1 MWLYII
7 FVVSLAALLL
17 STRRVRESFLDHS
30 GKVNIDMTK
39 VTNMALDAA
48 PTTSEV
54 KGHYKKLLIF
64 AAKDIAMTAQQ
75 PLQGL
80 RILADFRDRVFGRRD
95 FREDLTVKDFTDPW
109 PEWLPPLDT
118 TQSEPIPTADEAA
131 NAELKILAYL
141 QRNFPQDLAEK
152 VDDQT
157 HSTIWNIL
165 HDFGDRF
172 VFNQPRKEGEPL
184 IIGAARKEGE
194 TFELGPNFLTVPLTK
209 GWSNP
214 AVKA

>member
-1 MWLYII
+1 MQ
-7 FVVSLAALLL
+7 VS
-17 STRRVRESFLDHS
+17 ESFLDQS
-30 GKVNIDMTK
+30 GKINIDMTK

-54 KGHYKKLLIF
+54 KVHYKKLLLF
-64 AAKDIAMTAQQ
+64 AANDIKMTAQQ

-95 FREDLTVKDFTDPW
+95 FRDDLTVKDFTDPW

-118 TQSEPIPTADEAA
+118 TQSEPIPTVDEAA

-165 HDFGDRF
+165 HDFGNRF
-172 VFNQPRKEGEPL
+172 VFNGDTD
-184 IIGAARKEGE
+184 
-194 TFELGPNFLTVPLTK
+194 TFELGPNFMTVPLTK
-209 GWSNP
+209 GWTNP
-214 AVKA
+214 ASMKAL